1 MEKVLFEV
9 SRLLNVLQPKNEYFI
24 LDNNKFNYVED
35 DCLDIWID
43 LSDSIQRDI
52 NNEEKI
58 KYVDRNFI
66 FTIINERLEVAE
78 GYDNFIYLI
87 LLLKALFM
95 EVKSYNVENI
105 NDELNDVEN
114 CFKLNGKLRFVSNDN
129 NLINILETGIVS
141 AEDNSNYA
149 CCYRFY
155 QKMIQ
160 SHVRVNKYL
169 NILMLSELL
178 YQFELNVKFV

>member
-1 MEKVLFEV
+1 
-9 SRLLNVLQPKNEYFI
+9 
-24 LDNNKFNYVED
+24 
-35 DCLDIWID
+35 
-43 LSDSIQRDI
+43 
-52 NNEEKI
+52 
-58 KYVDRNFI
+58 
-66 FTIINERLEVAE
+66 
-78 GYDNFIYLI
+78 
-87 LLLKALFM
+87 M

-141 AEDNSNYA
+141 DEDNSIYA
-149 CCYRFY
+149 CCYRLY

-178 YQFELNVKFV
+178 YQFELNVKLV

>member
-9 SRLLNVLQPKNEYFI
+9 SRLLNVLQPKNECFI
-24 LDNNKFNYVED
+24 LDNNKFSYVED

-66 FTIINERLEVAE
+66 FTIINERLEVVE

-141 AEDNSNYA
+141 DEDNSNYA